1 MKTYG
6 KAGLLGGVI
15 AAGVAIGLAISPA
28 AAQKPE
34 DRPVFRTSTT
44 AAVVDVIVRDR
55 TGQPVPGL
63 TQEDFEILE
72 DGVPQRVISFE
83 SHTPGLDVAR
93 VQAGEGGR
101 AQSPSVGDG
110 PTQSLVA
117 LVFHN
122 LSHQSRAMAI
132 KAARSTIDDLA
143 PEEYA
148 GVFAVD
154 LSLDTLAPF
163 TRNKGE
169 LQDAVNQV
177 LERAP
182 VSLGPL
188 SSVGVAETDGPPGTP
203 RSPEDRQ
210 FAGIRVRLQAGLESP
225 HQQAMQATSLSTL
238 VTMLSRFP
246 GRKSV
251 ILFSEGL
258 AVSPRMDGVLPQAQ
272 DENVTFYTLDAT
284 GLSGSGRKSLP
295 RREVD
300 PSELTGS
307 SRLRRASWQ
316 KAFPEMD
323 PTAGLGPLA
332 DRTGGF
338 IVSDTNDLTGG
349 LSAVT
354 ADRRAFY
361 VLAYSS
367 RREKGDDAA
376 RHLEVRVK
384 RQGVGV
390 RARSGVLA
398 AVPETP

>member
-1 MKTYG
+1 MKTYLQ
-6 KAGLLGGVI
+6 AGVI
-15 AAGVAIGLAISPA
+15 AGGLAIGLVSPV
-28 AAQKPE
+28 AAQTP
-34 DRPVFRTSTT
+34 DDQPLFRLSTT

-55 TGQPVPGL
+55 TGKPVEGL
-63 TQEDFEILE
+63 SQEDFEILE

-83 SHTPGLDVAR
+83 SHTSII
-93 VQAGEGGR
+93 QAPRAGAAESGG
-101 AQSPSVGDG
+101 ASAPVIGDG

-122 LSHQSRAMAI
+122 LSHQSRTMAVN
-132 KAARSTIDDLA
+132 AARSMIGELA

-148 GVFAVD
+148 AVFALD
-154 LSLDTLAPF
+154 LNLETFAPF
-163 TRNKGE
+163 TRNRDA
-169 LQDAVNQV
+169 LQEAVSKV

-188 SSVGVAETDGPPGTP
+188 TSMGVAETDGPAGIA
-203 RSPEDRQ
+203 RSPADRQ
-210 FAGIRVRLQAGLESP
+210 FGEIRVRLQAGLESP
-225 HQQAMQATSLSTL
+225 HQQALQATSLSAL

-258 AVSPRMDGVLPQAQ
+258 AVSARMDGVLPRAQ
-272 DENVTFYTLDAT
+272 DENVTFYTFGAT
-284 GLSGSGRKSLP
+284 GLSADGRKTLP
-295 RREVD
+295 DRDIDR
-300 PSELTGS
+300 SELTGS

-323 PTAGLGPLA
+323 PSAGLGPLA

-338 IVSDTNDLTGG
+338 HVSDTNDLTAG

-361 VLAYSS
+361 VLAYSTP
-367 RREKGDDAA
+367 RAA
-376 RHLEVRVK
+376 AAGAAAHLEVRVK
-384 RQGVGV
+384 RPGLSV
-390 RARSGVLA
+390 RARSGVVA
-398 AVPETP
+398 PVPETP

>member
-1 MKTYG
+1 
-6 KAGLLGGVI
+6 L
-15 AAGVAIGLAISPA
+15 
-28 AAQKPE
+28 
-34 DRPVFRTSTT
+34 
-44 AAVVDVIVRDR
+44 
-55 TGQPVPGL
+55 
-63 TQEDFEILE
+63 
-72 DGVPQRVISFE
+72 
-83 SHTPGLDVAR
+83 
-93 VQAGEGGR
+93 
-101 AQSPSVGDG
+101 
-110 PTQSLVA
+110 
-117 LVFHN
+117 
-122 LSHQSRAMAI
+122 
-132 KAARSTIDDLA
+132 
-143 PEEYA
+143 
-148 GVFAVD
+148 
-154 LSLDTLAPF
+154 
-163 TRNKGE
+163 
-169 LQDAVNQV
+169 
-177 LERAP
+177 
-182 VSLGPL
+182 
-188 SSVGVAETDGPPGTP
+188 
-203 RSPEDRQ
+203 
-210 FAGIRVRLQAGLESP
+210 RLQAGLESP
-225 HQQAMQATSLSTL
+225 HQQAMQAKSLSTL

-284 GLSGSGRKSLP
+284 GLGASGRKSLP
-295 RREVD
+295 RRDVD

-349 LSAVT
+349 VSAVT

-384 RQGVGV
+384 REGVSV
-390 RARSGVLA
+390 RARSGVVA
-398 AVPETP
+398 AGPETP